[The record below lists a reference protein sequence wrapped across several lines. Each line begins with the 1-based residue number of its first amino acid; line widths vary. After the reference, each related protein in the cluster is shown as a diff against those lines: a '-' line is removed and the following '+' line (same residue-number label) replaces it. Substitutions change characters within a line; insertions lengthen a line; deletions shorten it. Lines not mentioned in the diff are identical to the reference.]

1 MKRKSKIRAGWLRF
15 FVLSFIF
22 VFCSSIPAVAQNG
35 IKITGK
41 IVDNTQME
49 VIGANV
55 LVKGTSIGAI
65 TDINGEYT
73 IVVPDEKAILVFSFI
88 GYQKQEIAVGKNR
101 TVNVTLKDD
110 SQ

>member
-55 LVKGTSIGAI
+55 
-65 TDINGEYT
+65 
-73 IVVPDEKAILVFSFI
+73 
-88 GYQKQEIAVGKNR
+88 
-101 TVNVTLKDD
+101 
-110 SQ
+110 

>member
-49 VIGANV
+49 VIIAKLLQKSEMRKDIV
-55 LVKGTSIGAI
+55 IELSYKGFG
-65 TDINGEYT
+65 
-73 IVVPDEKAILVFSFI
+73 
-88 GYQKQEIAVGKNR
+88 
-101 TVNVTLKDD
+101 
-110 SQ
+110 

>member
-22 VFCSSIPAVAQNG
+22 VFCSSMPAVAQNG

-65 TDINGEYT
+65 TDING
-73 IVVPDEKAILVFSFI
+73 DFLVESLLFLCICHCFCLVSLTVIFI
-88 GYQKQEIAVGKNR
+88 
-101 TVNVTLKDD
+101 
-110 SQ
+110 